1 MKKLFII
8 TILLSLLILTAC
20 GGDTEDETAVEPS
33 NNETTSS
40 ESTEEEETVAE
51 EEVAEAEE
59 ATEEEEVVEE
69 EEAAE
74 EEEVVEEEEAT
85 EEEEVV
91 EEEETSEEEA
101 VPGGFGDLP
110 MSGTDPETGLEINP
124 ENVNPGD
131 TFIVRGTIISMN
143 LTPITS
149 PEFLIQEPNG
159 RKYRIR
165 TQSLDD
171 TYFLD
176 GSQWKPF
183 EYQLGVGGQATV
195 AFDAAASLSD
205 VPVSDDL
212 VLILQE

>member
-1 MKKLFII
+1 MKKFFII
-8 TILLSLLILTAC
+8 TLLLSLLVLTAC
-20 GGDTEDETAVEPS
+20 GGDAEEPAAAPS
-33 NNETTSS
+33 NDETTSS
-40 ESTEEEETVAE
+40 EPAEEEEAVVEEEMAEEEMPEEEDVAE
-51 EEVAEAEE
+51 EEEAAEE
-59 ATEEEEVVEE
+59 EMAEE

-74 EEEVVEEEEAT
+74 EEEMAEEEMAEEEEAAP
-85 EEEEVV
+85 V
-91 EEEETSEEEA
+91 
-101 VPGGFGDLP
+101 GFGDLP

-195 AFDAAASLSD
+195 VFDAEASLSD
-205 VPVSDDL
+205 VPVAEDL